1 MNLVYFFLGSVR
13 VSADYKNITPLLNM
27 CMYCAIPYSDFSA
40 DADKVSLC
48 FRLSEYKKMKREAD
62 ARGISYTTENKSGL
76 PFILGRY
83 KSRLGLISGIVLAA
97 VIVFASHQFIW
108 DIEVVGNEKMTS
120 NEIVGVLEKYGFSH
134 GSYIPSVNTDKIENR
149 ILIDSDSIAWLS
161 INIVGTVAR
170 VEVRERTAAESNI
183 VSPKPANLVAKKSG
197 IIEEVRVMR
206 GNVVV
211 SSGKY
216 VEKGDLLVSGLF
228 DSVHEGFRYTR
239 AAGEVY
245 ARTVEEF
252 YIEIPYEYEGKT
264 YTGEGYSNKY
274 LNFFDFSMNISKKS
288 GNEGAFY
295 DKISIVEEYSVFGLI
310 ETPFSLYTERYL
322 EYETVSMTRTQSE
335 AEELAYFSLEER
347 LAAMAEDTILIK
359 KTVTPLIREDRFIL
373 HCVIVLIENIAR
385 TQEFEVEI
393 AEK

>member
-1 MNLVYFFLGSVR
+1 MNLAYYFLGSVR
-13 VSADYKNITPLLNM
+13 VSADYQNITPLLNM

-40 DADKVSLC
+40 GSDKVSLC

-62 ARGISYTTENKSGL
+62 ARGICYTVEEMRGL
-76 PFILGRY
+76 PFVLGRY
-83 KSRLGLISGIVLAA
+83 KSRLGLILGIILAA
-97 VIVFASHQFIW
+97 VMVFASHQFIW

-120 NEIVGVLEKYGFSH
+120 GEVIATLKKYGFTH
-134 GSYIPSVNTDKIENR
+134 GSYIGGVNTDKLENR
-149 ILIDSDSIAWLS
+149 ILIDSDRIAWIS
-161 INIVGTVAR
+161 INIVGTLAR
-170 VEVRERTAAESNI
+170 VEVRERAAAESQS
-183 VSPKPANLVAKKSG
+183 VSLKPANLVAKKSG
-197 IIEEVRVMR
+197 IIEEVRILR

-228 DSVHEGFRYTR
+228 DSVHEGFRFTR

-274 LNFFDFSMNISKKS
+274 LNFFDFSMNISKKG
-288 GNEGAFY
+288 GNEGALY

-310 ETPFSLYTERYL
+310 ETPLSLKTERYL
-322 EYETVSMTRTQSE
+322 EYETVSMTRTQGE
-335 AEELAYFSLEER
+335 AEELAYFSLEGR
-347 LAAMAEDTILIK
+347 LAAMAEDTVLIK

-385 TQEFEVEI
+385 TQEFEVEF
-393 AEK
+393 AEQ